1 MAILWFDNTDTE
13 SKSIVHKV
21 DDTIKVITNVKGIK
35 EEDNTIVKVSDLKNA
50 TSQPKISIANVNYE
64 IFGTGEVKLFLGN
77 KDNLMLTM
85 TGRGNYGLKPTEIK
99 LVKDAEQ
106 DVLLTSDSNVPK
118 FNISLECHK
127 ETGFSA

>member
-64 IFGTGEVKLFLGN
+64 VFGTGNVKLTLGQ
-77 KDNLMLTM
+77 KELSIS
-85 TGRGNYGLKPTEIK
+85 GRGNYGLKPTEDK
-99 LVKDAEQ
+99 LVDEAEQ
-106 DVLLTSDSNVPK
+106 SVVLQADSTVPK

-127 ETGFSA
+127 ETGFEE

>member
-77 KDNLMLTM
+77 KDNLMLTLS
-85 TGRGNYGLKPTEIK
+85 GRGNYGLKPTEIK

-127 ETGFSA
+127 ETEFSA

>member
-64 IFGTGEVKLFLGN
+64 IFGTGNVKLTLGE
-77 KDNLMLTM
+77 KELVIS
-85 TGRGNYGLKPTEIK
+85 GRGNYGLKPTETK
-99 LVKDAEQ
+99 LVDKEEQSVQLLADA
-106 DVLLTSDSNVPK
+106 TVPK

-127 ETGFSA
+127 ETGFEE

>member
-35 EEDNTIVKVSDLKNA
+35 EEDNTIVKVSSLKNA

-64 IFGTGEVKLFLGN
+64 VFGTGNVKLTLGQ
-77 KDNLMLTM
+77 KELSIS
-85 TGRGNYGLKPTEIK
+85 GRGNYGLKPTEDK
-99 LVKDAEQ
+99 LVDEAEQ
-106 DVLLTSDSNVPK
+106 SVVLQADSTVPK

-127 ETGFSA
+127 ETGFEE

>member
-1 MAILWFDNTDTE
+1 MTILWFDNTDTE

-21 DDTIKVITNVKGIK
+21 DDNFKVITNIKGIQS
-35 EEDNTIVKVSDLKNA
+35 DGGTVVDVSKLTNA
-50 TSQPKISIANVNYE
+50 TSEPKISIANVNYE
-64 IFGTGEVKLFLGN
+64 IFGTGNVKLTLGKQELN
-77 KDNLMLTM
+77 IS
-85 TGRGNYGLKPTEIK
+85 GRGNYGLKPTEIK

-127 ETGFSA
+127 ESGFEV

>member
-64 IFGTGEVKLFLGN
+64 IFGTGNVKLTLGE
-77 KDNLMLTM
+77 KELVIS
-85 TGRGNYGLKPTEIK
+85 GRGNYGLKPTETK
-99 LVKDAEQ
+99 LVDKEEQSVQLLADA
-106 DVLLTSDSNVPK
+106 TVPK

-127 ETGFSA
+127 ETGFED

>member
-64 IFGTGEVKLFLGN
+64 VFGTGNVKLTLGQ
-77 KDNLMLTM
+77 KELSIS
-85 TGRGNYGLKPTEIK
+85 GRGNYGLKPTEIK

>member
-64 IFGTGEVKLFLGN
+64 IFGTGNVKLTLGKQELN
-77 KDNLMLTM
+77 IS
-85 TGRGNYGLKPTEIK
+85 GRGNYGLKPTETK
-99 LVKDAEQ
+99 LVDEAEQ
-106 DVLLTSDSNVPK
+106 SVQLLADSTVPR

-127 ETGFSA
+127 ESGFEV

>member
-64 IFGTGEVKLFLGN
+64 IFGTGNVKLTLGKQELN
-77 KDNLMLTM
+77 IS
-85 TGRGNYGLKPTEIK
+85 GRGNYGLKPTEIK